1 MVNTFLSTHGSFL
14 APRVESIDVPTLP
27 GRFYQVWRLNE
38 ELREKEN
45 TILRHHLGAD
55 SQNVKIDIVQISVA
69 NTPVALS
76 CQGVKGSRGASV
88 LWNNSRVRTVC
99 SAPIKALIFNI

>member
-45 TILRHHLGAD
+45 TILRHHLGTD
-55 SQNVKIDIVQISVA
+55 SQNVKIDIVQIVA
-69 NTPVALS
+69 NTPRG
-76 CQGVKGSRGASV
+76 QGVLVFYGIIRGYGRCVV
-88 LWNNSRVRTVC
+88 L
-99 SAPIKALIFNI
+99 L